1 MKWENRGFP
10 CAEESAQLQK
20 AKDKEGS
27 LMVGQLPSSHA
38 NQSIFS
44 NSPAHAQSFI
54 QDIFKKASDS
64 SRISTEF
71 TKETQKCPSGKRLN
85 IDNLIFILSKRSP
98 VSYQFS
104 MVRLKTEQS
113 MDFAANALGISSVQ
127 YTKINPVQSL
137 GQTPMVE
144 MPALLLFIKNALFHL
159 LNMHLSVFTISH
171 LALIHLVLVNWS
183 LWESKLRHM

>member
-10 CAEESAQLQK
+10 CAEKNAQLQK
-20 AKDKEGS
+20 AKDKEEGS
-27 LMVGQLPSSHA
+27 LMVVQLPSSHA
-38 NQSIFS
+38 NQSILS
-44 NSPAHAQSFI
+44 NSPAHTQSFI

-64 SRISTEF
+64 SRINTEF
-71 TKETQKCPSGKRLN
+71 TKETWKCPSGKRLN

-104 MVRLKTEQS
+104 MVRLKTEQN

-127 YTKINPVQSL
+127 YTTINPVQSL

-144 MPALLLFIKNALFHL
+144 MPALLLFI
-159 LNMHLSVFTISH
+159 
-171 LALIHLVLVNWS
+171 
-183 LWESKLRHM
+183 